1 MAYKTQKT
9 DQEWE
14 KIRAQNSLGPQIGG
28 LIHDA
33 VALQVAFLNKITDS
47 EWNVDNVDEIRKMTK
62 DNIEYWLDT
71 LYEIAENK
79 KAEITTPKPVDLT
92 KAEELG
98 DKWKKDRIE
107 EERIRIGAKYQEKE
121 EEIPILEET

>member
-28 LIHDA
+28 LIKQA
-33 VALQVAFLNKITDS
+33 VDLAIAERKYVEKGEAF
-47 EWNVDNVDEIRKMTK
+47 VDDMETRIS
-62 DNIEYWLDT
+62 YWLDI
-71 LYEIAENK
+71 LYKISENK
-79 KAEITTPKPVDLT
+79 KAEITTPKPVDLD
-92 KAEELG
+92 KAEALG
-98 DKWKKDRIE
+98 DKWKKGRIE

-121 EEIPILEET
+121 EEIPIIEEKI

>member
-1 MAYKTQKT
+1 MAYKTQKS

-28 LIHDA
+28 LIKQA
-33 VALQVAFLNKITDS
+33 VDLAIAERKDVEKGEAF
-47 EWNVDNVDEIRKMTK
+47 VDDMETRIS
-62 DNIEYWLDT
+62 YWLDI
-71 LYEIAENK
+71 LYKISENK
-79 KAEITTPKPVDLT
+79 KAEITTPKPVDLE

-107 EERIRIGAKYQEKE
+107 AERIRIGADYQEKE
-121 EEIPILEET
+121 EGIPILEE